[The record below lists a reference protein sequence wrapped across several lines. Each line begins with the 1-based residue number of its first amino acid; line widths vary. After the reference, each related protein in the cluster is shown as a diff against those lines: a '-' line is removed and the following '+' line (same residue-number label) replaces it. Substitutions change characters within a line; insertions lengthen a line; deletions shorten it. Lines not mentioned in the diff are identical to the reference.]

1 MTGRFRGLA
10 LLGLAFW
17 ALPVAT
23 DRAAA
28 QSGWGNIQG
37 RIVWEG
43 ELPQVRVLDVN
54 KDQEWCVNKRPGGA
68 PPDEV
73 LVVNPKTKGVKNVIC
88 HVKAVK
94 RIHPDYPQN
103 AAAVKAADE
112 EAFRRLNTIGPA
124 DLQDAIANKKVEVK
138 DLKSRAMINQV
149 HCQYVPHAIAVREGE
164 RVLVLNAEPITH
176 NVKVSSLS
184 GKNDANPNLPSNTAT
199 FFEWKAEPFPMSV
212 ECSIHGWMKMVAM
225 VFNHPYFAVTDDDG
239 NFEIKNVPAGPIEL
253 VLRNPKYIER
263 GLKITVQP
271 DQTVRVD
278 VKYDGTKAQT
288 QVK

>member
-1 MTGRFRGLA
+1 MIGKFRGLV
-10 LLGLAFW
+10 LFGLVLSG
-17 ALPVAT
+17 LPTAV
-23 DRAAA
+23 DRAIA
-28 QSGWGNIQG
+28 QSGWGNIKG

-43 ELPQVRVLDVN
+43 QLPQVRVLDVN
-54 KDQEWCVNKRPGGA
+54 KDQEWCIDKRPGGA

-73 LVVNPKTKGVKNVIC
+73 LVVNPKTKAVKNVIC

-94 RIHPDYPQN
+94 AIHPDYPQD

-112 EAFRRLNTIGPA
+112 KTFEQLNKIRPA
-124 DLQDAIANKKVEVK
+124 ELPDAIAAKKVEVK
-138 DLKSRAMINQV
+138 DLKARAMINQV

-164 RVLVLNAEPITH
+164 RVLVLNPEPITH

-199 FFEWKAEPFPMSV
+199 IFEWKAEPFPMSV

-239 NFEIKNVPAGPIEL
+239 SFEIKNVPAGPIEL

-263 GLKITVQP
+263 GLKITVQAG
-271 DQTVRVD
+271 QTVQVE